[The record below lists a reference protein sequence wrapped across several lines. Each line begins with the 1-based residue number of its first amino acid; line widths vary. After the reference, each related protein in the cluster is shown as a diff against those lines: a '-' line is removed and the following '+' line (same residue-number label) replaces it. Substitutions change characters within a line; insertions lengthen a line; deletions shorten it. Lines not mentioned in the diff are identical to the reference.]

1 MAILAWLF
9 LRGAESIRIVRD
21 PGAFVL
27 RVDGPGYEREVHA
40 FKDESE
46 VGEFQRNYEA
56 RLLAEGWVLGASQE
70 RRSGRDRR
78 VHTRGPDR
86 RRNGEPTNPK

>member
-1 MAILAWLF
+1 MSVLAWLF
-9 LRGAESIRIVRD
+9 LRGSESIRIERD
-21 PGAFVL
+21 PKAFVL
-27 RVDGPGYEREVHA
+27 RVEGPGYEREVHA

-46 VGEFQRNYEA
+46 VGEFQRTYEA

-78 VHTRGPDR
+78 AHPRGPDR
-86 RRNGEPTNPK
+86 RRPPETNG

>member
-9 LRGAESIRIVRD
+9 VRGGESVRIVRD
-21 PGAFVL
+21 PGAFVI
-27 RVDGPGYEREVHA
+27 RIEGPGYEREVHA
-40 FKDESE
+40 FKSE
-46 VGEFQRNYEA
+46 TEIGEFQRNYES

-78 VHTRGPDR
+78 SDHRGSDR
-86 RRNGEPTNPK
+86 RRPS

>member
-1 MAILAWLF
+1 MAIFAWLF
-9 LRGAESIRIVRD
+9 LRGAESIRISRD

-40 FKDESE
+40 FKDEAE
-46 VGEFQRNYEA
+46 IGEFQQSYEA
-56 RLLAEGWVLGASQE
+56 RLLSEGWVLAASHE

-78 VHTRGPDR
+78 GSSRGTDR
-86 RRNGEPTNPK
+86 RRG

>member
-1 MAILAWLF
+1 MMAILAWLF
-9 LRGAESIRIVRD
+9 LRGSESIRIVRD

-40 FKDESE
+40 FKDEAA
-46 VGEFQRNYEA
+46 VGEFQRSYES
-56 RLLAEGWVLGASQE
+56 RLLADGWVLGASQE

-78 VHTRGPDR
+78 TDRRGPDR
-86 RRNGEPTNPK
+86 RRG

>member
-9 LRGAESIRIVRD
+9 LRGGESIRIVRD
-21 PGAFVL
+21 PSAFVL
-27 RVDGPGYEREVHA
+27 RIEGPGYEREVHA
-40 FKDESE
+40 FKDEAA

-56 RLLAEGWVLGASQE
+56 RLQAEGWVLGASQE

-78 VHTRGPDR
+78 GSSRGPDR
-86 RRNGEPTNPK
+86 RRDA

>member
-9 LRGAESIRIVRD
+9 VRGEDSVRIVRD
-21 PGAFVL
+21 PVAFVL
-27 RVDGPGYEREVHA
+27 RIEGPGYEREVHA
-40 FKDESE
+40 FKSE
-46 VGEFQRNYEA
+46 GEIGEFQRNYEA

-78 VHTRGPDR
+78 SDPRGSDR
-86 RRNGEPTNPK
+86 RRPS

>member
-9 LRGAESIRIVRD
+9 LRGSESIRIVRD
-21 PGAFVL
+21 PRAFVL
-27 RVDGPGYEREVHA
+27 RVEGPGYEREVHA

-46 VGEFQRNYEA
+46 VGDFQRNFEA
-56 RLLAEGWVLGASQE
+56 RLLAEGWALGASQE

-78 VHTRGPDR
+78 TNARGPDR
-86 RRNGEPTNPK
+86 RQA

>member
-9 LRGAESIRIVRD
+9 LRGSESIRVARD
-21 PGAFVL
+21 GGAFVL

-40 FKDESE
+40 FKNEAE
-46 VGEFQRNYEA
+46 VAEFQRNYEA

-78 VHTRGPDR
+78 ADGRGPDR
-86 RRNGEPTNPK
+86 RRG

>member
-9 LRGAESIRIVRD
+9 LRGSESIRIVRD

-40 FKDESE
+40 FKDEGEIS
-46 VGEFQRNYEA
+46 EFQRTYEA
-56 RLLAEGWVLGASQE
+56 RLLTDGWMLAASQE

-78 VHTRGPDR
+78 SNKRGTDR
-86 RRNGEPTNPK
+86 RRE

>member
-1 MAILAWLF
+1 MMAILAWLF
-9 LRGAESIRIVRD
+9 LRGSESIRIVRD

-40 FKDESE
+40 FKDEAA
-46 VGEFQRNYEA
+46 VGEFQRSYES
-56 RLLAEGWVLGASQE
+56 LGASQE

-78 VHTRGPDR
+78 TDHRGPDR
-86 RRNGEPTNPK
+86 RRG

>member
-9 LRGAESIRIVRD
+9 LRGVESIRIVRD

-40 FKDESE
+40 FKDEAE
-46 VGEFQRNYEA
+46 VAEFQRNYEA
-56 RLLAEGWVLGASQE
+56 RLVAEGWVLGASQE
-70 RRSGRDRR
+70 RRTGRERR
-78 VHTRGPDR
+78 SDTRGTDR
-86 RRNGEPTNPK
+86 RRPH